1 MDDHPDILQKQATWQ
16 RAQADLSWAAKVR
29 VAESVRNS
37 IAELR
42 RQSPSPDGSPSTVRE
57 RNQMT
62 ARVVPLQSD
71 EAGDARVGGTAA
83 ERLSLLADL
92 SRRMWELTKR
102 PRPTSTRGSMPVK
115 MTTLADQ

>member
-1 MDDHPDILQKQATWQ
+1 MDEHRDILRKQAEWE

-29 VAESVRNS
+29 VAESVRES

-42 RQSPSPDGSPSTVRE
+42 HQSPSPDGSPSPVRD

-71 EAGDARVGGTAA
+71 EAGDARVGGTVA
-83 ERLSLLADL
+83 ERLSLLAEL
-92 SRRMWELTKR
+92 SSRMWELTKR
-102 PRPTSTRGSMPVK
+102 PRPTYTRASMPVK
-115 MTTLADQ
+115 VITLSDQ